1 MQNCIT
7 IPLMHLETNV
17 NSHVLS
23 KPVVAPAGWLKT
35 FYKGATMEFYKDANI
50 ALAIKSAI
58 RDFGEKNDL
67 DGMDYFAEK
76 LGFKGA
82 NRSVQ
87 LHNHISHKNIEKDL
101 KLTVLYTI
109 LEEMDQEGH
118 EIVLKAFAE
127 KYGFCIN
134 PSSQAQKQNPHS
146 IETAVP
152 LSLLNLGSTQGSME
166 EEVMQAIDDGNID
179 KSEAKRILKSI
190 SEIEKTVR
198 GLRDALIEHIG

>member
-1 MQNCIT
+1 
-7 IPLMHLETNV
+7 
-17 NSHVLS
+17 
-23 KPVVAPAGWLKT
+23 
-35 FYKGATMEFYKDANI
+35 MEFYKDERI
-50 ALAIKSAI
+50 AEAIKTAI
-58 RDFGEKNDL
+58 QDFGKKNNL
-67 DGMDYFAEK
+67 NGMDYFAEK

-127 KYGFCIN
+127 KYGFLVKPRDPTQK
-134 PSSQAQKQNPHS
+134 PSGHT
-146 IETAVP
+146 IETTVT
-152 LSLLNLGSTQGSME
+152 LSILNLGSTLGGMD

>member
-1 MQNCIT
+1 MD
-7 IPLMHLETNV
+7 
-17 NSHVLS
+17 
-23 KPVVAPAGWLKT
+23 
-35 FYKGATMEFYKDANI
+35 FYKDANI
-50 ALAIKSAI
+50 SLAIKAAI
-58 RDFGEKNDL
+58 RGFGEKNNL

-101 KLTVLYTI
+101 KLTVLYAI

-127 KYGFCIN
+127 KYGFTLIKEL
-134 PSSQAQKQNPHS
+134 PEKQRNNKT
-146 IETAVP
+146 IETTVT
-152 LSLLNLGSTQGSME
+152 LSVLNLGSTLGGMD